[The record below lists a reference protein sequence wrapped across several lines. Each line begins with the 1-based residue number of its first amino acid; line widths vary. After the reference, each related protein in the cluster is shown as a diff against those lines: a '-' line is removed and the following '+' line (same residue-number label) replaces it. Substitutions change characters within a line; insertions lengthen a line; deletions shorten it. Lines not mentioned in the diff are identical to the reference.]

1 MAVQGDKLTKTLG
14 ILGGM
19 GPMATVYYMELIVKM
34 TEASKDNEHIPMLV
48 CNRTTV
54 PDRTSFLLG
63 ESDES
68 PLPEILNAMSILIK
82 GGCDIIAIPC
92 VTAHFFFQE
101 IAKTSEV
108 PVISMVQETAI
119 YLKDRKVKKAGLMA
133 TAGTAACGFLQQEL
147 MLHGI
152 ETVIPSTEGQNK
164 LMKIIYEQVKADKEV
179 DMQMFS
185 EVELELKER
194 GAEII
199 LLGCTELSLVKKD
212 YSIGVGYLDM
222 MELLAERA
230 IVKCGAEV
238 KKDRI
243 L

>member
-1 MAVQGDKLTKTLG
+1 
-14 ILGGM
+14 
-19 GPMATVYYMELIVKM
+19 
-34 TEASKDNEHIPMLV
+34 
-48 CNRTTV
+48 
-54 PDRTSFLLG
+54 
-63 ESDES
+63 
-68 PLPEILNAMSILIK
+68 
-82 GGCDIIAIPC
+82 
-92 VTAHFFFQE
+92 
-101 IAKTSEV
+101 
-108 PVISMVQETAI
+108 
-119 YLKDRKVKKAGLMA
+119 MA

-212 YSIGVGYLDM
+212 YSIRNNFV
-222 MELLAERA
+222 
-230 IVKCGAEV
+230 
-238 KKDRI
+238 
-243 L
+243 